1 MIAPYHIEVLAHNGD
16 VKASYRFNNLPIA
29 IGRGYA
35 NDLVLDD
42 PYVAARHAVIEQ
54 AEHGELHMRDLGSK
68 NGLLSQGK
76 RHTQLALDGEH
87 AVKLGRTRLRV
98 RGADYPVAAELTNLS
113 REGWDGWTP
122 ALIGLAIVVL
132 LSISSVWISD
142 TEKFS
147 AIRYFMGTALI
158 LAIVALWSGAWA
170 FANRVFGHSA
180 RFGRH
185 LFIVACALLLMDVWD
200 IFSITLAYAFS
211 LESLTSYG
219 DHMMMLLAAAMVF
232 FHLETI
238 NPERSRRFAAL
249 CAVLAVL
256 GSGLL
261 LMNNYQR
268 YGRLGSELYMSY
280 ILPPQVRLSP
290 NQPAMQF
297 IDEAGSLKALVDE
310 ERLKPVNS
318 DLLLL
323 EEGEDEPPA
332 DDAQH

>member
-16 VKASYRFNNLPIA
+16 VKASYRFTSLPIS
-29 IGRGYA
+29 IGRGYG

-42 PYVAARHAVIEQ
+42 PYIAAQHAVIEQ
-54 AEHGELHMRDLGSK
+54 SDSGELHLRDLGSK
-68 NGLLSQGK
+68 NGLLSQGA
-76 RHTQLALDGEH
+76 RLTQVVLDGQH
-87 AVKLGRTRLRV
+87 AVKLGRTRIRL

-132 LSISSVWISD
+132 LSIASVWITD

-185 LFIVACALLLMDVWD
+185 LFIVACALLLMDLWD
-200 IFSITLAYAFS
+200 LFSISLAYAFS
-211 LESLTSYG
+211 LESLTRYG
-219 DHMMMLLAAAMVF
+219 DHVVVLLAAGMVF
-232 FHLETI
+232 FQLETI
-238 NPERSRRFAAL
+238 NPERSRRFAML
-249 CAVLAVL
+249 CGVLAVV

-268 YGRLGSELYMSY
+268 YGRLSSDLYMTY

-297 IDEAGSLKALVDE
+297 IDDAAGLKAQLDQ
-310 ERLKPVNS
+310 ERLKPVNT
-318 DLLLL
+318 DLMLMD
-323 EEGEDEPPA
+323 EGEEDAPA
-332 DDAQH
+332 QD